1 MFVCRMALGF
11 FQSFFA
17 PCAVAL
23 IVDYFPVY
31 KRTGALAIYSMGIS
45 VAAALSSLTTIII
58 ESLGWR
64 SVWEII
70 GILFMIVG
78 GLIVL
83 SVKEPARSQYTFA

>member
-1 MFVCRMALGF
+1 MGLGF

-45 VAAALSSLTTIII
+45 VAAALSSLTTIMI

-70 GILFMIVG
+70 GILFMIIG

-83 SVKEPARSQYTFA
+83 SVKEPARS